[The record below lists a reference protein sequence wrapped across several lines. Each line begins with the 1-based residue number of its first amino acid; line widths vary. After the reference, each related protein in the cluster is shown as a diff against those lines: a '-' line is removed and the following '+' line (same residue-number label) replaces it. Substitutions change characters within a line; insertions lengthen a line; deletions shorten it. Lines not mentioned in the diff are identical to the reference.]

1 MTRPAGVPPEKT
13 RVIYRD
19 PIPGVGTAG
28 YDEIDTVMAAISKAF
43 IEVKKSAS
51 VVLVAGDQQS
61 YNRMVWKKKHE
72 PRANNWYVPLPGE
85 FHMVAHVLM
94 AIHILWY
101 QQLSSWAVSEL
112 GWSNTIKDK
121 WDSVEEWHHYDRFY
135 MILIAALVDY
145 IAARTGTAAPLVP
158 RYLLTNPAVL
168 LEKVAGNAS
177 ASMIVRFL
185 FEYGL
190 PYLALRNAVRT
201 NNSKTLDLMWLIA
214 FHWWRATNKYQYAI
228 MAVYVTATRHA
239 LVPALE
245 RIYES
250 HRTCSISGNASCNV
264 ALDYMQE
271 RANRWCKFFVIGHN
285 LFERLKVL
293 ASMLN
298 TFVWVWPRFQ
308 RATGRPLPEDYENT
322 DFKPKDRETLVT
334 GLQRELGTTF
344 DPLTQASTR
353 NKFKSVPA
361 VMIPPWQTV
370 ADFARDGSQGTPDT
384 VAVSDV
390 SGYDSE
396 SGLPRETDMSWF
408 KYVTL
413 YPLVPAQGLP
423 RLGVRNALYIYLI
436 IFTTQIFAVHAP
448 GPRESSPVFSLHS
461 SFQRSCKIIIKKSK
475 RWRPETLVMPYKGF

>member
-1 MTRPAGVPPEKT
+1 MVS
-13 RVIYRD
+13 
-19 PIPGVGTAG
+19 
-28 YDEIDTVMAAISKAF
+28 AA
-43 IEVKKSAS
+43 
-51 VVLVAGDQQS
+51 
-61 YNRMVWKKKHE
+61 
-72 PRANNWYVPLPGE
+72 
-85 FHMVAHVLM
+85 
-94 AIHILWY
+94 
-101 QQLSSWAVSEL
+101 QQLGRHTEL

-135 MILIAALVDY
+135 MVLIAALVDY
-145 IAARTGTAAPLVP
+145 IAARTGTAAPLLP

-201 NNSKTLDLMWLIA
+201 NDSNTLDLMWLIA
-214 FHWWRATNKYQYAI
+214 FHWWRAANKYQYAI

-239 LVPALE
+239 LVTALE

-413 YPLVPAQGLP
+413 YLRKACRV
-423 RLGVRNALYIYLI
+423 
-436 IFTTQIFAVHAP
+436 
-448 GPRESSPVFSLHS
+448 
-461 SFQRSCKIIIKKSK
+461 
-475 RWRPETLVMPYKGF
+475 